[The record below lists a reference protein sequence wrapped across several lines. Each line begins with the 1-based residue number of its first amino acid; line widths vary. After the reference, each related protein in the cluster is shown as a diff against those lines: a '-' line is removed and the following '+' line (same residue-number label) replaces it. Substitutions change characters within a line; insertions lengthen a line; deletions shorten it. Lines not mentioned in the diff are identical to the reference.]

1 MGIFNFFSRTKIKEA
16 FHPNGKLKTRTT
28 YQSDNKHGKETIYH
42 DNGVLQAECEWV
54 NGLQN
59 GEIISYDKNGNKV
72 KQSFLI
78 NGNYHGTQKEWW
90 PNGQLKTDRIMKN
103 DKIVSEKEYDSKGEI
118 RISTNKHSSS
128 ETKKKTTSKKKKPL
142 KMDDIYSDYAKA
154 KKHFDKGLSESG
166 SSKLKENQL
175 AVKYFDKVM
184 GKIIQQDLP
193 LEILSSTAFAPGD
206 GFSLDMTFTL
216 VDLYHLRGCAKF
228 NISDDSSIDD
238 FTEVIKIHENHED
251 AYYMRGS
258 AYFIILEDWQKAI
271 PDMKKYL
278 TFSPDDKAGN
288 QLLFVLEEIEQNA
301 EKINKLYTKALND
314 YTEGEKMLSF
324 VDDSKT
330 DVPDEVVD
338 EKKGNKLMKSSLKS
352 LEKASEL
359 FSQKNRPNI
368 YLKSHS
374 ITLPEIYF
382 KKLQCLVMLQESL
395 ESLMNQ
401 ATEIY
406 KISKGLF
413 KPSKSELGAKIYYT
427 IVEKANSEVKN
438 KISKS
443 AQKKDDKSKLRVNCD
458 EMDDVGIVT
467 YYKNKPF
474 TGIAYW
480 LRDNGN
486 ILEDYE
492 MVDGL
497 KNGLN
502 TKYSESG
509 EVVLVLNYIDDEI
522 DPKDEEKRYEHWRKL
537 IQEAMESEIKE
548 ESNKN
553 KVKEEQEVMEELSQ
567 NDNVKKNINL
577 KNNKMNDTETISMLV
592 TFANTIFSEHPNTFF
607 LIAKCDNSSSD
618 FINESNN
625 SIKGEFE
632 IPAELKNHIEVLKY
646 DIDTSEAFSNG
657 NNYLTM
663 DIDCSVTL
671 SIKTTKDEAIDAIEK
686 YQEDNGDLRWSL
698 SIKWIDADNKEQYSF
713 DSWDED
719 MLEEIIEDEPCWYE
733 ED

>member
-1 MGIFNFFSRTKIKEA
+1 MILTLIGTMSFAQVIFQIQAPSTPVPLQN
-16 FHPNGKLKTRTT
+16 TT
-28 YQSDNKHGKETIYH
+28 YPITYSNEG
-42 DNGVLQAECEWV
+42 GA
-54 NGLQN
+54 
-59 GEIISYDKNGNKV
+59 
-72 KQSFLI
+72 
-78 NGNYHGTQKEWW
+78 
-90 PNGQLKTDRIMKN
+90 TDW
-103 DKIVSEKEYDSKGEI
+103 G
-118 RISTNKHSSS
+118 
-128 ETKKKTTSKKKKPL
+128 
-142 KMDDIYSDYAKA
+142 
-154 KKHFDKGLSESG
+154 
-166 SSKLKENQL
+166 
-175 AVKYFDKVM
+175 
-184 GKIIQQDLP
+184 
-193 LEILSSTAFAPGD
+193 
-206 GFSLDMTFTL
+206 
-216 VDLYHLRGCAKF
+216 
-228 NISDDSSIDD
+228 
-238 FTEVIKIHENHED
+238 
-251 AYYMRGS
+251 
-258 AYFIILEDWQKAI
+258 
-271 PDMKKYL
+271 
-278 TFSPDDKAGN
+278 SPDLTIPAN
-288 QLLFVLEEIEQNA
+288 SVTAALE
-301 EKINKLYTKALND
+301 
-314 YTEGEKMLSF
+314 F
-324 VDDSKT
+324 VDDGDAPTLDANGNPVLDSNKEPVISVS
-330 DVPDEVVD
+330 DAYDER
-338 EKKGNKLMKSSLKS
+338 GNLLYQTEMGLDLSGNYYIKVNASSYN
-352 LEKASEL
+352 EFNDTITTNL
-359 FSQKNRPNI
+359 F
-368 YLKSHS
+368 
-374 ITLPEIYF
+374 T
-382 KKLQCLVMLQESL
+382 
-395 ESLMNQ
+395 
-401 ATEIY
+401 Y
-406 KISKGLF
+406 K
-413 KPSKSELGAKIYYT
+413 YDT
-427 IVEKANSEVKN
+427 
-438 KISKS
+438 
-443 AQKKDDKSKLRVNCD
+443 DDKSKLRVNCD

-686 YQEDNGDLRWSL
+686 YQEDNDDLRWNL